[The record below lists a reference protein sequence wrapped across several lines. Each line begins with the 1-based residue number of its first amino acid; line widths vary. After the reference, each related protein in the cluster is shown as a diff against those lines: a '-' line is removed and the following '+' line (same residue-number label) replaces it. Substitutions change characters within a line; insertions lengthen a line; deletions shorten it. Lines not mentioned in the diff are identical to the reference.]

1 MKRRALQIF
10 FFAAMAALLPAAG
23 LRATLSS
30 GATYSIS
37 FVDIK
42 GDKLSTADGHVTI
55 LVLTTAADWEK
66 ARTAGDRVPDYCL
79 GNPNYRMITVIHF
92 TGRHRVIGRKIATMV
107 IRHRANQEANR
118 LQARYDA
125 MKISRDA
132 HADMFVVT
140 DFDGTV
146 SLQLGEPSGA
156 MDFCVFVFGRTGELL
171 AQWRGVPSAKQ
182 LAEVLKS

>member
-1 MKRRALQIF
+1 
-10 FFAAMAALLPAAG
+10 MAALLPAAG

-42 GDKLSTADGHVTI
+42 DDKLSTADGHVTI

-66 ARTAGDRVPDYCL
+66 ARAVGDRVPAYCL
-79 GNPNYRMITVIHF
+79 GNPNYRMITVARLFKKVIH
-92 TGRHRVIGRKIATMV
+92 R
-107 IRHRANQEANR
+107 
-118 LQARYDA
+118 
-125 MKISRDA
+125 
-132 HADMFVVT
+132 
-140 DFDGTV
+140 
-146 SLQLGEPSGA
+146 
-156 MDFCVFVFGRTGELL
+156 FCVFVFERTGELL